1 MVLNVEGEL
10 VGKKKG
16 ARGSGKRTGG
26 EYDKKNT
33 VYTCMTVSINKFK
46 MTILKILDHAV
57 YVVMDLVNNKS
68 ILSLLH
74 CSCF

>member
-1 MVLNVEGEL
+1 
-10 VGKKKG
+10 
-16 ARGSGKRTGG
+16 
-26 EYDKKNT
+26 
-33 VYTCMTVSINKFK
+33 MTVSINKFK

-74 CSCF
+74 CSCFWLTLVEGRLPKFQEVTTFHYNEISDL